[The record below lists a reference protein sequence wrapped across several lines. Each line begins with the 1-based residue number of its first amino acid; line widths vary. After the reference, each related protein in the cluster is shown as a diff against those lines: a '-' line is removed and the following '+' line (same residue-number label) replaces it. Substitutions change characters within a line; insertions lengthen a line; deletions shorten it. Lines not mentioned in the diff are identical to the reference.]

1 MDSIEEKRVYGDRE
15 GALEAY
21 VASSMGVVR
30 VRVAGDAVGEF
41 SLCERCDARDVATTA
56 EGDAVAIA
64 TEADVRVASL
74 RSTSDGDEREDAGL
88 AFDGTGFG
96 EAVAVGYDGADLI
109 AAGPD
114 GEVACWHPDPDPD
127 GDGDGGQWE
136 TLEDET
142 VAAVRAIDGDLIGT
156 DGGVYRVH
164 DGGLDHVGLT
174 DVRDVSAAGVP
185 LAATAEGLYKL
196 GNGWMELAE
205 GAFAAV
211 AADPRT
217 EPGRLTRALGVS
229 ATGAVYA
236 LADGEW
242 SEREGP
248 AESIVAVGYGDADAV
263 YAVTEGGS
271 FLALEAGESA
281 DGDGGPPAWR
291 PHPIGVTDVTGLAV
305 GAPVRE

>member
-21 VASSMGVVR
+21 VTSSMGVVR

-41 SLCERCDARDVATTA
+41 SLCERCDARDVATTRD
-56 EGDAVAIA
+56 GVAVAIA
-64 TEADVRVASL
+64 TDEDVRVFSRAAE
-74 RSTSDGDEREDAGL
+74 DGGNDDP
-88 AFDGTGFG
+88 AFEETGFG
-96 EAVAVGYDGADLI
+96 EAVAVGYDGAELV
-109 AAGPD
+109 AAGPA
-114 GEVACWHPDPDPD
+114 GEVACWRPDPDPDPDPD
-127 GDGDGGQWE
+127 GKGGEWE

-156 DGGVYRVH
+156 ESGVYRVH
-164 DGGLDHVGLT
+164 DGGLDHVGLS

-196 GNGWMELAE
+196 GNGWMELAD
-205 GAFAAV
+205 GAFDAV
-211 AADPRT
+211 AADPHT
-217 EPGRLTRALGVS
+217 EPGRLTRAIAAS
-229 ATGAVYA
+229 AAGTVYA

-242 SEREGP
+242 TEREGP

-271 FLALEAGESA
+271 FLALETGESA
-281 DGDGGPPAWR
+281 DGDGGPPTWR